1 MSKVFE
7 EFGVFDIDMF
17 ASGSNTIGRRF
28 FSKFNS
34 PASSAMDFFHQ
45 RLRVTDS
52 HFCFPP
58 TSLLAAAVGHF
69 EK

>member
-7 EFGVFDIDMF
+7 EFGVFDIDTF
-17 ASGSNTIGRRF
+17 ASGSNTKGRRF
-28 FSKFNS
+28 FSKFDS
-34 PASSAMDFFHQ
+34 PASSGMDFFHQ

-69 EK
+69 KM